1 MTPSA
6 NVLALYDAARAA
18 LAKAVTVDEAKKV
31 RDVAARIKFYAQ
43 QAQDTEIV
51 ANAAV
56 LKLRATRRLGELL
69 AAAKE
74 AGEVSQGG
82 RPKKTGPAPGPVSPI
97 KVTLKAVGLPKNLS
111 ADAQKLAKLDD
122 NTFAK
127 LIDETREKYLATAAR
142 VVNPQSDVLVRQ
154 RKVERRAEVVKL
166 SKNPLLLPKGPF
178 CGGVA
183 DPPWVDNE
191 NPIGFNNRHYLFK
204 YPTMTVEQICALPV
218 KHIFGD
224 RAAILL
230 WCTRYHVAIGSHV
243 KVLEAWGFR
252 PRTEYCWDKEL
263 RGTGKG
269 FSVDRHEC
277 LILGLRGD
285 VPAPDDEN
293 RPLSL
298 FSQRRSRLH
307 SQKPDWAHRQIEI
320 WLPGG
325 SYVDLFPGAKR
336 DGWCPWGHQA
346 LGDAKRHEQGGVPG

>member
-1 MTPSA
+1 MTTSA

-18 LAKAVTVDEAKKV
+18 LAKAVKVDEARKV
-31 RDVAARIKFYAQ
+31 RDAAARIKFYAQ
-43 QAQDTEIV
+43 QAQDTELV
-51 ANAAV
+51 ANAAA

-74 AGEVSQGG
+74 AGELAGRG
-82 RPKKTGPAPGPVSPI
+82 RPKKSSLPEDFSPPLVP
-97 KVTLKAVGLPKNLS
+97 KVTLSLVGLPHKLA
-111 ADAQKLAKLDD
+111 ADAQKLAKLNDKQFE
-122 NTFAK
+122 N
-127 LIDETREKYLATAAR
+127 LITETRERYLATAAR

-154 RKVERRAEVVKL
+154 RKAERRAEVLKL
-166 SKNPLLLPKGPF
+166 AENPLLLPRGPF

-183 DPPWVDNE
+183 DPPWSDDD
-191 NPIGFNNRHYLFK
+191 NPIGFNTRHYLYK
-204 YPTMTVEQICALPV
+204 YPTLTVEQICALPV
-218 KHIFGD
+218 KQIFGD

-277 LILGLRGD
+277 VILGLRGD

-346 LGDAKRHEQGGVPG
+346 LGDAKRHEQPG